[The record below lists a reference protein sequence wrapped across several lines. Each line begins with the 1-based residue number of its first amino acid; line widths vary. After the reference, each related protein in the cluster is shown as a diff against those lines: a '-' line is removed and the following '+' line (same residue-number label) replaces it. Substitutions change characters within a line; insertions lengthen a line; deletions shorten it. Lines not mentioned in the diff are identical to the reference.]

1 MTPPFFFSKFPL
13 KKVNVGKIKE
23 TTMLQ
28 QGYNENRLFFKRV
41 IARDS

>member
-1 MTPPFFFSKFPL
+1 MTPTFFYSKFPL

-23 TTMLQ
+23 TMLQ
-28 QGYNENRLFFKRV
+28 QGYNENRLFVKRV